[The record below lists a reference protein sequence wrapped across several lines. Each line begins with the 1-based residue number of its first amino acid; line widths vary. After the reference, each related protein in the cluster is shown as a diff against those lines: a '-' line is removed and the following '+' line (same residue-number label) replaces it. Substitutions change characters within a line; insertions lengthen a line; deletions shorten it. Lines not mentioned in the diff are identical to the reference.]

1 MTSLLEHELRAQ
13 GDALRRRVTDPG
25 GEVGRAA
32 ALLRGAEHV
41 VVAARGTSDNVARY
55 AQYLLGRELRL
66 EVALATPSLFSDP
79 AAAPRLEHAAAM
91 AVSQSGRS
99 PDIVGVLA
107 AARAQG
113 RPTLALTN
121 DPDSPLAEQADVV
134 VPLLAGPE
142 RSVAATKTY
151 TASLFA
157 IAQLA
162 EALAP
167 LPGRPDALQ
176 ALPDL
181 MDAIVSE
188 QLAARERFDV
198 LAGASLLTV
207 LGRGLHYATAHE
219 TALKVR
225 ELAGIPAEA
234 FSPPDLLHGPI
245 AALGPRSAVW
255 LTASEQRLDGDLA
268 ELWGELR
275 ERSGATVAVVRDPDV
290 EADVV
295 VRLPDA
301 PAWAMPLLAV
311 VPGQVAGLR
320 LAEAQGAD
328 VDAPHGLSKVTLTS

>member
-1 MTSLLEHELRAQ
+1 MTSALEHELREQ
-13 GDALRRRVTDPG
+13 GDALRRRVADPG
-25 GEVGRAA
+25 GDVGRAA
-32 ALLRGAEHV
+32 ALLRGAEHL

-66 EVALATPSLFSDP
+66 AVALATPSLFSDP
-79 AAAPRLEHAAAM
+79 GSAPRLEHAAVM

-121 DPDSPLAEQADVV
+121 DPGSPLAEQADVV
-134 VPLLAGPE
+134 IPLLTGPE

-157 IAQLA
+157 VAQLA

-176 ALPDL
+176 RLPDQI
-181 MDAIVSE
+181 DAIVAE
-188 QLAARERFDV
+188 QLAGRERFDV
-198 LAGASLLTV
+198 LAGAALLTV

-255 LTASEQRLDGDLA
+255 LTAGERHLDRDLA
-268 ELWGELR
+268 ALWGELR
-275 ERSGATVAVVRDPDV
+275 ERAGVTVAVTRDQHL

-301 PAWAMPLLAV
+301 PVWAMPILAV
-311 VPGQVAGLR
+311 VPGQAAALR
-320 LAEAQGAD
+320 LAEVQGVD
-328 VDAPHGLSKVTLTS
+328 VDAPHGLHKVTLTS

>member
-1 MTSLLEHELRAQ
+1 MSSILERELREQ
-13 GDALRRRVTDPG
+13 GDALRRRVADPG

-41 VVAARGTSDNVARY
+41 VIAARGTSDNVARY

-66 EVALATPSLFSDP
+66 AVALATPLLFQDP
-79 AAAPRLEHAAAM
+79 AAAPRLEHAAVM

-99 PDIVGVLA
+99 PDIVAVLT
-107 AARAQG
+107 AARKQG
-113 RPTLALTN
+113 RPTLAITN
-121 DPDSPLAEQADVV
+121 DPASPLAEQADVV
-134 VPLLAGPE
+134 IPLLAGPE

-157 IAQLA
+157 VAQLA
-162 EALAP
+162 EALDP
-167 LPGRPDALQ
+167 LPGRPDALH
-176 ALPDL
+176 ALPDQ
-181 MDAIVSE
+181 MDAIVEE
-188 QLAARERFDV
+188 QLAARQRFDV
-198 LAGASLLTV
+198 LADAALLTV

-255 LTASEQRLDGDLA
+255 LTASARHVDQALA
-268 ELWGELR
+268 ALWGELR
-275 ERSGATVAVVRDPDV
+275 ERGGPTVAVARDPAL

-301 PAWAMPLLAV
+301 PAWAMPILAV
-311 VPGQVAGLR
+311 VPGQAAGLR
-320 LAEAQGAD
+320 LAEVRG
-328 VDAPHGLSKVTLTS
+328 VDLDTPHGLSKVTLTS